1 MDAIDVNLAR
11 LKTAIAVKQRRAS
24 LPGSARVSS
33 QPGKISSHVAPAT
46 QPVTPEHA
54 RPPAQHREDDRAPH
68 GTNLWGR
75 IRRSFGW

>member
-11 LKTAIAVKQRRAS
+11 LKAAIAVRQRQAR
-24 LPGSARVSS
+24 LPEPALIGRQSGEM
-33 QPGKISSHVAPAT
+33 PSHVPLAK
-46 QPVTPEHA
+46 QPTTTEHA
-54 RPPAQHREDDRAPH
+54 KTLAHHAEDDRAPV

>member
-24 LPGSARVSS
+24 LPEPARISPQPEKTSS
-33 QPGKISSHVAPAT
+33 QAPPAK
-46 QPVTPEHA
+46 QPVMPEHA
-54 RPPAQHREDDRAPH
+54 RPPAQHGEDDRAPH
-68 GTNLWGR
+68 ATNLWGR